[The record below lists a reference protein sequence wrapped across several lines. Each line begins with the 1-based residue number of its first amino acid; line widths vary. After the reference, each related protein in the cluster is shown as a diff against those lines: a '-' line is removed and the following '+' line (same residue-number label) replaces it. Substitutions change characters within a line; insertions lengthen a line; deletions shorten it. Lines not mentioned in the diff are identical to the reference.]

1 MLEDGLLDVLGQRHA
16 LRLVQLK
23 LPVPRHEDL
32 DVESLQVRLQVSEVH
47 QVGASFVMSE

>member
-1 MLEDGLLDVLGQRHA
+1 MLEYGLLDVLGQLHA

-32 DVESLQVRLQVSEVH
+32 DVESVQTRLQLT
-47 QVGASFVMSE
+47 